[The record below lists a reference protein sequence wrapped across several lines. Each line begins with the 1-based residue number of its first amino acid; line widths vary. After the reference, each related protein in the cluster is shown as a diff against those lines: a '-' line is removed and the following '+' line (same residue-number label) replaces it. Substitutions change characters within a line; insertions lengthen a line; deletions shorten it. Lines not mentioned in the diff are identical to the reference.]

1 MEIENKIQFLDGAMG
16 TQLQDKGLPAGAS
29 PELFMMEHGEIIEDV
44 HAAYID
50 SGSDIIYTNTFG
62 ANAKKLCKSQYT
74 VEEVITRAVQLA
86 KSAAKRRNG
95 VQVAY
100 IVLHPAGDMKAGFQ
114 LLFKLQSGIFR
125 NIIIGILNTSLFRIN
140 HPCC

>member
-74 VEEVITRAVQLA
+74 VEEVITAGKISRET
-86 KSAAKRRNG
+86 KKRR
-95 VQVAY
+95 
-100 IVLHPAGDMKAGFQ
+100 
-114 LLFKLQSGIFR
+114 SGCTGYR
-125 NIIIGILNTSLFRIN
+125 TNRRAA
-140 HPCC
+140 

>member
-29 PELFMMEHGEIIEDV
+29 PELFMMEHGEIIEEV

-62 ANAKKLCKSQYT
+62 ANAKKLSKSQYT

-95 VQVAY
+95 VQVALD
-100 IVLHPAGDMKAGFQ
+100 IGPIGEAAGAKW
-114 LLFKLQSGIFR
+114 LS
-125 NIIIGILNTSLFRIN
+125 SV
-140 HPCC
+140 

>member
-50 SGSDIIYTNTFG
+50 SGSDIIYTSTVG
-62 ANAKKLCKSQYT
+62 ATDKKL
-74 VEEVITRAVQLA
+74 
-86 KSAAKRRNG
+86 
-95 VQVAY
+95 
-100 IVLHPAGDMKAGFQ
+100 
-114 LLFKLQSGIFR
+114 
-125 NIIIGILNTSLFRIN
+125 
-140 HPCC
+140 